1 VRPSGVGMIRRI
13 DERKKIDIMK
23 NIEWL
28 MFLRVIIISVLLGAS
43 VIFQYTAKGTIA
55 FFGRELIYLYILIG
69 ITYFLTG
76 VYIVIIPRLDNLRA
90 FAYFQ
95 FFWDVILITGLVL
108 LTGGIDSIFTFL
120 YIPLIIAASIILYR
134 SGGFIVASVSSIL
147 YGVVVDM
154 IYFGFITP
162 YGSTARLE
170 YSDSYIFYNIF
181 INITAF
187 YLVAFLSGYL
197 AEQVRRAGE
206 ELIEKRIDYE
216 ELKILNNEIMQNI
229 QTGLITINKD
239 DLVISINR
247 QAELITGRTL
257 KEVWMVHINDA
268 FPGLLED
275 IDHSNFVYME
285 PGLNRWD
292 KEFVSKNGRRYQL
305 GFSVSPLA
313 TRADEEAG
321 KIILFQDITRIRE
334 MEQEIKRSDRLATLG
349 KLAANLAHEIRNPL
363 AAMSG
368 SIQML
373 NQDMSLSGENKHLM
387 NIVLQEIDRLNHL
400 ITDFLLYARPTELKK
415 HSLDLKD
422 VITET
427 IALFRNTPKGTQDIS
442 IETAFCDD
450 SITDGDFMQ
459 LKQVFWNIF
468 LNSAEA
474 MPQGGDISISMQN
487 GGDSTDETIEIRV
500 RDTGPGIDRKIRES
514 IFDPF
519 FSTKDGGTGLGLSTV
534 KQIIETHGGSVFLG
548 DIDSPGT
555 EIVIR
560 LLRHDTAGPP
570 PDPKPKA

>member
-1 VRPSGVGMIRRI
+1 MIRRI
-13 DERKKIDIMK
+13 DERKKIDIKK

-28 MFLRVIIISVLLGAS
+28 MFLRVVVISVLLGAS
-43 VIFQYTAKGTIA
+43 VIFQYTAKGTVA
-55 FFGRELIYLYILIG
+55 FFGRELIYMYILIG
-69 ITYFLTG
+69 FTYFLTG
-76 VYIVIIPRLDNLRA
+76 VYIVIIPRLNNLVA
-90 FAYFQ
+90 FAYIQ
-95 FFWDVILITGLVL
+95 LFWDVMMITGLVL

-134 SGGFIVASVSSIL
+134 SGGFIVASLSSIL
-147 YGVVVDM
+147 YGIVVDL
-154 IYFGFITP
+154 IFFGFITP

-197 AEQVRRAGE
+197 AEQVKRTGE
-206 ELIEKRIDYE
+206 ELIEKRIDFE

-239 DLVISINR
+239 GRIISINR
-247 QAELITGRTL
+247 QAEMITGRTL
-257 KEVWMVHINDA
+257 KEVWMSHIDDA
-268 FPGLLED
+268 FPNMLED
-275 IDHSNFVYME
+275 IDHSQLVYLE

-292 KEFVSKNGRRYQL
+292 KEFVSSAGQKYQL
-305 GFSVSPLA
+305 GFSMSPL
-313 TRADEEAG
+313 TTHTDEEAG

-368 SIQML
+368 SIQIL
-373 NQDMSLSGENKHLM
+373 NQDMSLSGENKNLM

-400 ITDFLLYARPTELKK
+400 ITDFLLYARPTELKR
-415 HSLDLKD
+415 HRLDLTN
-422 VITET
+422 VVSET
-427 IALFRNTPKGTQDIS
+427 IALFRNTPKGTQNIS
-442 IETAFCDD
+442 IETSFCDNAV
-450 SITDGDFMQ
+450 TDGDFMQ

-474 MPQGGDISISMQN
+474 MPDGGTIFMSMEN
-487 GGDSTDETIEIRV
+487 GNGPTGGMIEITI
-500 RDTGPGIDRKIRES
+500 RDTGPGIDRQIRES
-514 IFDPF
+514 VFDPF

-534 KQIIETHGGSVFLG
+534 KQIIETHGGSVTIG
-548 DIDSPGT
+548 NSDVSGT
-555 EIVIR
+555 EIIIWLQAR
-560 LLRHDTAGPP
+560 DETRSSSK
-570 PDPKPKA
+570 KPAEA